1 MGLSNDVRE
10 IALDAAREVLRTELE
25 RLQKAAAEP
34 SERPGLDP
42 LLTVAEVADL
52 CRVSRKTVQRWIGRG
67 LIRGTRCPGMRDYRI
82 ARRDYEAFA
91 LGSPAPAPP
100 SAPKDLETEAAR
112 AVSAALS
119 RGRRSR

>member
-10 IALDAAREVLRTELE
+10 IALDAAREVLRAELE
-25 RLQKAAAEP
+25 RLQKVAAG
-34 SERPGLDP
+34 STERPGLDP

-91 LGSPAPAPP
+91 LGPPAPP
-100 SAPKDLETEAAR
+100 PAPKDLEAEAAM

>member
-1 MGLSNDVRE
+1 MGLNNDVRE

-25 RLQKAAAEP
+25 RLQKAAAGP
-34 SERPGLDP
+34 SEGPGLDP

-82 ARRDYEAFA
+82 ARRDYEAF

-100 SAPKDLETEAAR
+100 PAPKDLDAEAAR